1 VTTSLS
7 GMASG
12 LDTTSLINSLMQA
25 ESAPQTALKT
35 KVSTITTSN
44 SAYTTVNNKM
54 KALLT
59 AAQDLTNADT
69 WKTAKATSSSTSVV
83 ATAATGAQT
92 GDMTFSVTKLAA
104 AQRSTVAFAAADTE
118 ATNNNSI
125 DLTIGT
131 GTDAVTT
138 SVSIDSDNNT
148 PAGVADAIN
157 NAGLNV
163 RASVVTTDSGPVLQ
177 ISSTKTGAANTFTV
191 SGLTSDPAT
200 MAAGSD
206 AQITVGDPSAGGFTV
221 SSSSNTFS
229 NVMPGVTLTAT
240 ALANDVTVG
249 VATDTDAIATK
260 MQALVDA
267 ANGALAQ
274 IGVSAAAG
282 TATTSGST
290 SNGGPLAGD
299 YAVRQI
305 SSQLLSAVG
314 NGQSGYGSFKKFGLE
329 LTQDGKLQFNK
340 DDFLTAYNADPDA
353 VKGAVSTGLAQSL
366 QDVSN
371 SATDAVTGTLTL
383 KIQSGTSEISKLNT
397 EITDWDTKLSDR
409 KDALKRQ
416 FTAMETALSK
426 IQSQSS
432 WLSGSAAASASASS
446 SSS

>member
-1 VTTSLS
+1 
-7 GMASG
+7 
-12 LDTTSLINSLMQA
+12 
-25 ESAPQTALKT
+25 
-35 KVSTITTSN
+35 
-44 SAYTTVNNKM
+44 
-54 KALLT
+54 
-59 AAQDLTNADT
+59 
-69 WKTAKATSSSTSVV
+69 
-83 ATAATGAQT
+83 
-92 GDMTFSVTKLAA
+92 
-104 AQRSTVAFAAADTE
+104 
-118 ATNNNSI
+118 
-125 DLTIGT
+125 
-131 GTDAVTT
+131 
-138 SVSIDSDNNT
+138 
-148 PAGVADAIN
+148 
-157 NAGLNV
+157 
-163 RASVVTTDSGPVLQ
+163 
-177 ISSTKTGAANTFTV
+177 
-191 SGLTSDPAT
+191 
-200 MAAGSD
+200 
-206 AQITVGDPSAGGFTV
+206 
-221 SSSSNTFS
+221 
-229 NVMPGVTLTAT
+229 VTLTAT

-282 TATTSGST
+282 TATTSGSA